1 MFVKGT
7 FRLIIIRNCYVLLVS
22 HTSKT
27 VISYNFDTIILPNI
41 YGIKI
46 RRFCYEVL
54 CSRRICRKSFRG

>member
-22 HTSKT
+22 HISKT

-41 YGIKI
+41 YVIKI
-46 RRFCYEVL
+46 RR
-54 CSRRICRKSFRG
+54 